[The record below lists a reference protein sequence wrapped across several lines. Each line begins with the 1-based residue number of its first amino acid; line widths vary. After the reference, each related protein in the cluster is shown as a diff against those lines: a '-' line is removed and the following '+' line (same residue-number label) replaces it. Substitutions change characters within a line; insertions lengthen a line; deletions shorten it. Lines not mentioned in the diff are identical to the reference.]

1 MNKKLTRELVAIYD
15 RLIQISKDNQY
26 NSVQME
32 WGAWVPT
39 ENSLR
44 TLQSRRDKIVKRLF

>member
-1 MNKKLTRELVAIYD
+1 MNKKLTRELVIIYD

-26 NSVQME
+26 SSVQME
-32 WGAWVPT
+32 WGTWVPT

>member
-1 MNKKLTRELVAIYD
+1 MNKKLTRELVVIYD

-26 NSVQME
+26 SSVQME
-32 WGAWVPT
+32 WGNWVPT

-44 TLQSRRDKIVKRLF
+44 TLMSRRNKITKRLI

>member
-1 MNKKLTRELVAIYD
+1 MNKKLTRELVVIYD

-26 NSVQME
+26 SSVQME
-32 WGAWVPT
+32 WGNWVPT

>member
-32 WGAWVPT
+32 WGTWVPT